1 MGTDLFGKYYNNAT
15 KSSIYTTLTCNG
27 RSADELSFDIFNT
40 EGVITDNANTLA
52 SIDLADVHV
61 PMTQYTSDMKT
72 IEPFSYIYIKGMSY
86 GDTLMSKF
94 YGKLPDDITNTDNW
108 EYNSTIAFSVK
119 YKEQKHGN
127 IRRIVAIVGGDIIR
141 DVNFIDDINLFFKTA
156 EIPAESSYND
166 GFIRFD
172 SIKPGFE
179 FWIDHVMFI
188 PNVSVEDTYTL
199 LDEKDYPWI
208 IYISEETYNR
218 KFILCDYMSTVCEI
232 FKDLNESY
240 QADTNRVYLFEDLK
254 QYISNKKYRN
264 GAMKGIV
271 MKATYPQFNAD
282 DIYDYQEALKIA
294 HITDRIETYTPI
306 PEKLNDGKDI
316 HIRRIIDV
324 VDSFGDLYNTCR
336 VVCSC
341 DCTGCDD
348 IEKTE
353 DEFIIETLSSENII
367 GLEGYC
373 DYLTKHDMWNTV
385 GQLYIRTSIPD
396 DPSEP
401 YCKNYIPSMIVYNPN
416 PFPVIINYL
425 TFA

>member
-40 EGVITDNANTLA
+40 EGTITDNTNTLA

-141 DVNFIDDINLFFKTA
+141 DVNFNDDINLFFKTA

-324 VDSFGDLYNTCR
+324 VDSFSDLYNTCR